1 MRRSINIL
9 LVGIFCIGLS
19 GCYESVVRFW
29 NGPGWDFSSEAEK
42 KARKEC
48 FEELRSLPRPK
59 NEYIGSKEMQDW
71 LGNVYGPAER
81 ECMKRK
87 GF

>member
-1 MRRSINIL
+1 MRLNINIL
-9 LVGIFCIGLS
+9 LIVIMCFGLS
-19 GCYESVVRFW
+19 GCYESLVRFW

-48 FEELRSLPRPK
+48 LEELESIPEPQNK
-59 NEYIGSKEMQDW
+59 SPGSKEMQDW
-71 LGNVYGPAER
+71 LSKVYDPAER

>member
-1 MRRSINIL
+1 MRLNFNIL
-9 LVGIFCIGLS
+9 LIAIMCFGLS
-19 GCYESVVRFW
+19 GCYESLVRFW

-48 FEELRSLPRPK
+48 FEELESIPEPQNK
-59 NEYIGSKEMQDW
+59 SPGSKEMQDW
-71 LGNVYGPAER
+71 LSKVYDPAER

>member
-1 MRRSINIL
+1 MRHNITIL
-9 LVGIFCIGLS
+9 LIVIMCFGLS

-42 KARKEC
+42 KAKKEC
-48 FEELRSLPRPK
+48 FEELESISEPQNKSP
-59 NEYIGSKEMQDW
+59 GSKEMQDW
-71 LGNVYGPAER
+71 ISKVYIPAR
-81 ECMKRK
+81 NECLRKK

>member
-1 MRRSINIL
+1 MKHNINIL
-9 LVGIFCIGLS
+9 LIVIMCFGLS

-48 FEELRSLPRPK
+48 FEELESIPEPQNK
-59 NEYIGSKEMQDW
+59 SPGSKEMQDW
-71 LGNVYGPAER
+71 LSKVYDPAER

>member
-1 MRRSINIL
+1 MRLNINIL
-9 LVGIFCIGLS
+9 LIVIMCFGLS
-19 GCYESVVRFW
+19 GCYESLVRFW

-48 FEELRSLPRPK
+48 FEELESIPEPQNK
-59 NEYIGSKEMQDW
+59 SPGSKEMQDW
-71 LGNVYGPAER
+71 LSKVYDPAER

>member
-1 MRRSINIL
+1 MKHNINIL
-9 LVGIFCIGLS
+9 LIVIMCFGLS

-42 KARKEC
+42 KAKKEC
-48 FEELRSLPRPK
+48 FEELESIPEPQNK
-59 NEYIGSKEMQDW
+59 SPGSKEMQDW
-71 LGNVYGPAER
+71 ISKVYIPAR
-81 ECMKRK
+81 NECLRKK

>member
-1 MRRSINIL
+1 MKRNINIL
-9 LVGIFCIGLS
+9 LIGIFCIGLS

-42 KARKEC
+42 KAKEEC
-48 FEELRSLPRPK
+48 FEELESIKEPK
-59 NEYIGSKEMQDW
+59 AYIGSKEMQDW
-71 LGNVYGPAER
+71 LGNVYIPAR
-81 ECMKRK
+81 NECLKRK

>member
-1 MRRSINIL
+1 MRHNINIL
-9 LVGIFCIGLS
+9 LIVIMCFGLS

-48 FEELRSLPRPK
+48 FEELESIPEPQNK
-59 NEYIGSKEMQDW
+59 SPGSKEMQDW
-71 LGNVYGPAER
+71 LSKVYDPAER
-81 ECMKRK
+81 ECMKRN

>member
-1 MRRSINIL
+1 MRHNINIL
-9 LVGIFCIGLS
+9 LIGIMCFGLS
-19 GCYESVVRFW
+19 GCYESLVRFW
-29 NGPGWDFSSEAEK
+29 NGPGWDFSSKAEK

-48 FEELRSLPRPK
+48 FEELESIPEPQNK
-59 NEYIGSKEMQDW
+59 SPGSKEMQDW
-71 LGNVYGPAER
+71 LSKVYDPAER

>member
-1 MRRSINIL
+1 MRHNINIL
-9 LVGIFCIGLS
+9 LIGIMCFGLS
-19 GCYESVVRFW
+19 GCYESLVRFW

-48 FEELRSLPRPK
+48 FEELESIPEPQNK
-59 NEYIGSKEMQDW
+59 SPGSKEMQDW
-71 LGNVYGPAER
+71 ISKVYIPAR
-81 ECMKRK
+81 NECLRKK